1 VKLTKNKLQELMW
14 EVIDEEKKECP
25 DDKGFEH
32 KGFGFY
38 AKKGEK
44 GEAQYVRAD
53 NCKYYKKGGP
63 EHREYIK
70 SMRGKKEKGGGST
83 LDKVKQGIKQTKD
96 VIKKGKED
104 KGTLGKSV
112 KNWFKNLKFL
122 K

>member
-1 VKLTKNKLQELMW
+1 MAA
-14 EVIDEEKKECP
+14 
-25 DDKGFEH
+25 GFL
-32 KGFGFY
+32 
-38 AKKGEK
+38 
-44 GEAQYVRAD
+44 RS
-53 NCKYYKKGGP
+53 
-63 EHREYIK
+63 IK
-70 SMRGKKEKGGGST
+70 DQCDGL